1 MARLNHLLFHTNYG
15 CIHFST
21 APPLHFAT
29 QYVKQSTI
37 RINML
42 YCCFLLDMKFYFYFF
57 WSQGWAAVCCT
68 HAHVCEFWAY
78 WAEQLANWRW
88 FLREWVTFNLASS
101 PFLSSLISIDS
112 SSSLIFAQQLPTDC
126 VIFIAA
132 YTWPRSHNRL
142 NFLRHVFQHSTTQ
155 RASETYQ
162 CFPAWNTLAWLSL
175 NFKSFIHELTAI
187 QTLLCENFLHLSIVF
202 VF

>member
-1 MARLNHLLFHTNYG
+1 MLILIVL
-15 CIHFST
+15 CST
-21 APPLHFAT
+21 
-29 QYVKQSTI
+29 
-37 RINML
+37 
-42 YCCFLLDMKFYFYFF
+42 YCFILSDMKFYFYFF

-68 HAHVCEFWAY
+68 HAHVCEFWAF

-112 SSSLIFAQQLPTDC
+112 GPSRDRIFAQHLLI
-126 VIFIAA
+126 IFV
-132 YTWPRSHNRL
+132 L
-142 NFLRHVFQHSTTQ
+142 FLLRRTHDPDRIIDSISSSMF
-155 RASETYQ
+155 
-162 CFPAWNTLAWLSL
+162 FNTLQHNERAKHTSAFPLGTDLRDSSSL

-187 QTLLCENFLHLSIVF
+187 QTLFCENFLHLSIVF

>member
-1 MARLNHLLFHTNYG
+1 
-15 CIHFST
+15 
-21 APPLHFAT
+21 
-29 QYVKQSTI
+29 
-37 RINML
+37 
-42 YCCFLLDMKFYFYFF
+42 MKFYFYFF

-68 HAHVCEFWAY
+68 HAHVCEFWAF

-112 SSSLIFAQQLPTDC
+112 GPSLIFAQQLPTDC
-126 VIFIAA
+126 FIFIAA

-142 NFLRHVFQHSTTQ
+142 NFLLHVFQHSTTQ

-162 CFPAWNTLAWLSL
+162 CFPAWNRLAWLLAKFQKFYSWANCDSNTVLWKLLTPL
-175 NFKSFIHELTAI
+175 NSVCLLN
-187 QTLLCENFLHLSIVF
+187 TLLFSLSSILKVKNVILALVFAWSCVSFQECIVTPP
-202 VF
+202 